1 MARLSTLQKSILLQ
15 CLDRKGRLNKKG
27 VEQWYAQMGKE
38 RAMRYRDAQ
47 HTITNTLENLIN
59 KGYLVGYGIRT
70 SQKWFIHEVRLTPQ
84 GRQRAK
90 RLQGIQQELPL
101 QNSKYEA
108 RNSKKI

>member
-15 CLDRKGRLNKKG
+15 CMDLRGRLKKKG

-47 HTITNTLENLIN
+47 NTITKTLENLID
-59 KGYLVGYGIRT
+59 KGYLVGYGVRT

-84 GRQRAK
+84 GRQSAK
-90 RLQGIQQELPL
+90 KLQGIQQPLPF
-101 QNSKYEA
+101 
-108 RNSKKI
+108 RP